1 MDRLKEIINRLEDL
15 GEDKYYTKEELRQLE
30 QHFGRKIAFAFPGWV
45 AFIKADGR
53 HDYFG
58 SFSTKD
64 EDVMIAIA
72 EQRIEGLRQ
81 FADKLDACATDEE
94 VMTLCC
100 KVMMDYAMSW
110 KDVDARTDESI
121 RAKRILTDIK
131 SIKVKQGR
139 LAYERSDRFYSC
151 IVLDPYH
158 GSVVIRRTD
167 DGKYRLSDRVPLC
180 GERTGSY
187 DAMHIK
193 GRLVDFMKFI
203 AY

>member
-15 GEDKYYTKEELRQLE
+15 GEDKDYTKEELRQLE

-45 AFIKADGR
+45 AFIKADGH
-53 HDYFG
+53 HDYCG

-81 FADKLDACATDEE
+81 FADKLDACTTDEE

-131 SIKVKQGR
+131 SIEVKQGR
-139 LAYERSDRFYSC
+139 LAYERSDRCYSC